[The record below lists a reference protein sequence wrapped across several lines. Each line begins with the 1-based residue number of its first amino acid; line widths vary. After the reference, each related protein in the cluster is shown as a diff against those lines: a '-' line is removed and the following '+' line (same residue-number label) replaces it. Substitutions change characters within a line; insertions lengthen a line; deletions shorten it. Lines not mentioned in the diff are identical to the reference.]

1 MLLSKKSIITKAYNK
16 SVDRFNL
23 VAPLGMALLLG
34 SVLPANALTI
44 DEQRTRYEKA
54 IAAIERNDM
63 ATFSRL
69 KSNVKDYPLY
79 PYLDYRD
86 FMRDINGASTNEVNA
101 FLKKYEDLPFT
112 GTVRARHLSA
122 LASQGKWSQLVAF
135 QQTVP
140 RGESYQCN
148 YYYAHSKAGDK
159 ALALS
164 GAKSLYLSGS
174 SVDRACDKLF
184 DYLEAN
190 GKLKDNLV
198 LERMLLAFDNRNKS
212 LMTYLQKQLTTTH
225 AKRQAKEVLALY
237 NKPQGVA
244 DFSKKSKVTTFNRH
258 LARIAF
264 ERLAR
269 SNSEEAV
276 KQFKRTVEGQH
287 YDKHERQEMAD
298 YLAGRLM
305 STEDASL
312 AAWRDKQLK
321 QSVNQSLLE
330 RRVRMSIVEADW
342 KDVGRWIDV
351 MSEKER
357 DSLKWKYWRAR
368 VLKEA
373 GKTAEANAIFESMI
387 GERNFY
393 SVAAADELGKPIDIP
408 YQTTPLNPG
417 ALAPFNKALKRVDE
431 LLALDKITAAKREWQ
446 YILRNADRDQK
457 ANLAAYASDQKW
469 YHLSVQ
475 ATIAG
480 KLWGHLEYR
489 FPVAHRWWFEFFS
502 KERELPL
509 TTLLALSRQESA
521 FYTRAVS
528 PVGARGLMQL
538 MPATAK
544 ETSKKLGF
552 RYLGKS
558 TLNDPGINIRLG
570 SGYLRML
577 LDQFDENRI
586 LAFAGYNAG
595 PHRATRWLEK
605 SDGNLDAIAFIEA
618 IPFRETRGYV
628 QNVLMYDIYYR
639 KLLGQP
645 LQFLTESESNRRY

>member
-1 MLLSKKSIITKAYNK
+1 MLLTKSSIITKEYIT
-16 SVDRFNL
+16 SVDKLYFA
-23 VAPLGMALLLG
+23 APLSLALLLG
-34 SVLPANALTI
+34 GIAPAQALTI

-54 IAAIERNDM
+54 IAAIERNDIK
-63 ATFSRL
+63 TFSRL
-69 KSNVKDYPLY
+69 KSDVKNYPLY

-86 FMRDINGASTNEVNA
+86 FMRDINSASTKEVNA
-101 FLKKYEDLPFT
+101 FLEKYEDVPFT
-112 GTVRARHLSA
+112 RTVRARHLSA
-122 LASQGKWSQLVAF
+122 LASNGKWSQLVAF

-148 YYYAHSKAGDK
+148 YYYAHSRAGDK

-184 DYLEAN
+184 EHLKDK
-190 GKLKDNLV
+190 GKLTDSLV

-212 LMTYLQKQLTTTH
+212 LMTYLEKQLTSSY
-225 AKRQAKEVLALY
+225 AKRQAKEILALY
-237 NKPQGVA
+237 KKPQGVA
-244 DFSKKSKVTTFNRH
+244 DFSKKSKVTAFNRH
-258 LARIAF
+258 LTRIAF
-264 ERLAR
+264 ERLSR
-269 SNSEEAV
+269 SNSKEAV
-276 KQFKRTVEGQH
+276 KQFNRTVEGQH
-287 YDKHERQEMAD
+287 YDKHEHQEMAD

-305 STEDASL
+305 STEDATL
-312 AAWRDKQLK
+312 VAWRDKHLK

-330 RRVRMSIVEADW
+330 RRVRMSLVEADW
-342 KDVGRWIDV
+342 TGVGRWINA

-368 VLKEA
+368 VLKES
-373 GKTAEANAIFESMI
+373 GKTAEANAIFESII

-417 ALAPFNKALKRVDE
+417 ALAPFNSALKRVDE

-446 YILRNADRDQK
+446 YILRNADQDQK

-469 YHLSVQ
+469 YHLCVQ

-502 KERELPL
+502 KERDLPL

-521 FYTRAVS
+521 FYARAVS

-577 LDQFDENRI
+577 LDKFDENRI

-595 PHRATRWLEK
+595 PHRANRWLEK

-628 QNVLMYDIYYR
+628 QNVLMYDIYYS
-639 KLLGQP
+639 KLLGQK
-645 LQFLTESESNRRY
+645 LQFLTESESKRRY

>member
-1 MLLSKKSIITKAYNK
+1 MKKPTTKKVYKK
-16 SVDRFNL
+16 SVDRIYL
-23 VAPLGMALLLG
+23 SVPIGLALLFG
-34 SVLPANALTI
+34 SIAPAQALSV

-69 KSNVKDYPLY
+69 KSEVTDYPLY

-86 FMRDINGASTNEVNA
+86 FMHDINDASSKEVNA
-101 FLKKYEDLPFT
+101 FLEKYPDLPFN
-112 GTVRARHLSA
+112 GTVRARHISA
-122 LASQGKWSQLVAF
+122 LATKKKWSQLVAF
-135 QQTVP
+135 QPDVP

-148 YYYAHSKAGDK
+148 YYYAHSQAGDK

-174 SVDRACDKLF
+174 SVDPACDKLF
-184 DYLEAN
+184 DFLEDN
-190 GKLKDNLV
+190 GKLTDDLI
-198 LERMLLAFDNRNKS
+198 LERMLLAFDKRNS
-212 LMTYLQKQLTTTH
+212 TLMRYLSKQLGSAS
-225 AKRQAKEVLALY
+225 AKRRAEDVIALY
-237 NKPQGVA
+237 DEPQGVA
-244 DFSKKSKVTTFNRH
+244 DFSKKSKVTAFNRH
-258 LARIAF
+258 LTKISF

-269 SNSEEAV
+269 NDPEEAV
-276 KQFKRTVEGQH
+276 KQFTRTVEGQH
-287 YDKHERQEMAD
+287 YNRHERQEMAD
-298 YLAGRLM
+298 FLAGLLM
-305 STEDASL
+305 STEDESL
-312 AAWRDKQLK
+312 AAWRDRQLR

-330 RRVRMSIVEADW
+330 RRVRMSLVEADW
-342 KDVGRWIDV
+342 NAVGRWIAV

-357 DSLKWKYWRAR
+357 DQLKWRYWQGR
-368 VLKEA
+368 VLLA
-373 GKTAEANAIFESMI
+373 QGKKSQANALFESI
-387 GERNFY
+387 LGERNFY
-393 SVAAADELGKPIDIP
+393 SVAAADQLNRPINIP
-408 YQTTPLNPG
+408 YQTTPLNVAVLTPFQA
-417 ALAPFNKALKRVDE
+417 ALARVGE
-431 LLALDKITAAKREWQ
+431 LLKQDKLTAAKREWHYMLQ
-446 YILRNADRDQK
+446 RADREQK
-457 ANLAAYASDQKW
+457 ANLAAYASEQRW

-480 KLWGHLEYR
+480 QLWEHLEYR

-521 FYTRAVS
+521 FYTGAVS

-544 ETSKKLGF
+544 ETSRKLGV
-552 RYLGKS
+552 RYLGKR
-558 TLNDPGINIRLG
+558 TLSDPGINIRLG

-577 LDQFDENRI
+577 LDEFDQNRI

-595 PHRATRWLEK
+595 PHRAKRWLEE
-605 SDGNLDAIAFIEA
+605 SDGNLDAVAFIEA

-639 KLLGQP
+639 KLLGLP
-645 LQFLTESESNRRY
+645 LQFLTESEAKRRY

>member
-1 MLLSKKSIITKAYNK
+1 MKKPTTKKVYKK
-16 SVDRFNL
+16 SVDRIYL
-23 VAPLGMALLLG
+23 SVPIGLALLFG
-34 SVLPANALTI
+34 SIAPAQALSV

-69 KSNVKDYPLY
+69 KSEVTDYPLY

-86 FMRDINGASTNEVNA
+86 FMHDINDASSKEVNA
-101 FLKKYEDLPFT
+101 FLEKYPDLPFN
-112 GTVRARHLSA
+112 GTVRARHISA
-122 LASQGKWSQLVAF
+122 LATKKKWSQLVAF
-135 QQTVP
+135 QQDVP

-148 YYYAHSKAGDK
+148 YYYAHSQAGDK

-174 SVDRACDKLF
+174 SVDPACDKLF
-184 DYLEAN
+184 DFLEDN
-190 GKLKDNLV
+190 GKLTDDLI
-198 LERMLLAFDNRNKS
+198 LERMLLAFDKRNS
-212 LMTYLQKQLTTTH
+212 TLMRYLSKQLGSAS
-225 AKRQAKEVLALY
+225 AKRRAEDVIALY
-237 NKPQGVA
+237 DEPQGVA
-244 DFSKKSKVTTFNRH
+244 DFSKKSKVTAFNRH
-258 LARIAF
+258 LTKISF

-269 SNSEEAV
+269 NDPEEAV
-276 KQFKRTVEGQH
+276 KQFTRTVEGQH
-287 YDKHERQEMAD
+287 YNRHERQEMAD
-298 YLAGRLM
+298 FLAGLLM
-305 STEDASL
+305 STEDESL
-312 AAWRDKQLK
+312 AAWRDRQLR

-330 RRVRMSIVEADW
+330 RRVRMSLVEADW
-342 KDVGRWIDV
+342 NAVGRWIAV

-357 DSLKWKYWRAR
+357 DQLKWRYWQGR
-368 VLKEA
+368 VLLA
-373 GKTAEANAIFESMI
+373 QGKKSQANALFESI
-387 GERNFY
+387 LGERNFY
-393 SVAAADELGKPIDIP
+393 SVAAADQLNRPINIP
-408 YQTTPLNPG
+408 YQTTPLNVAVLTPFQA
-417 ALAPFNKALKRVDE
+417 ALARVGE
-431 LLALDKITAAKREWQ
+431 LLKQDKLTAAKREWHYMLQ
-446 YILRNADRDQK
+446 RADREQK
-457 ANLAAYASDQKW
+457 ANLAAYASEQRW

-480 KLWGHLEYR
+480 QLWEHLEYR

-521 FYTRAVS
+521 FYTGAVS

-544 ETSKKLGF
+544 ETSRKLGV
-552 RYLGKS
+552 RYLGKR
-558 TLNDPGINIRLG
+558 TLSDPGINIRLG

-577 LDQFDENRI
+577 LDEFDQNRI

-595 PHRATRWLEK
+595 PHRAKRWLEE
-605 SDGNLDAIAFIEA
+605 SDGNLDAVAFIEA

-639 KLLGQP
+639 KLLGLP
-645 LQFLTESESNRRY
+645 LQFLTESEAKRRY

>member
-1 MLLSKKSIITKAYNK
+1 MDEFYFA
-16 SVDRFNL
+16 
-23 VAPLGMALLLG
+23 APLSLVLLLG
-34 SVLPANALTI
+34 GIAPAQALTI

-54 IAAIERNDM
+54 IAAIDRNDIK
-63 ATFSRL
+63 TFSRL
-69 KSNVKDYPLY
+69 KSDVKNYPLY

-86 FMRDINGASTNEVNA
+86 FMRDIDSASTKEVNT
-101 FLKKYEDLPFT
+101 FLKTYEDVPFT

-122 LASQGKWSQLVAF
+122 LASKGKWSQLVAF

-140 RGESYQCN
+140 RGESYQCH

-164 GAKSLYLSGS
+164 GAKSLYMSGS
-174 SVDRACDKLF
+174 SVDRACDELF
-184 DYLEAN
+184 DHLKDK
-190 GKLKDNLV
+190 GKLTDSLV

-212 LMTYLQKQLTTTH
+212 LMTYLEKQLTSSY
-225 AKRQAKEVLALY
+225 AKRQAKEILALY

-258 LARIAF
+258 LTRIAF

-269 SNSEEAV
+269 SNPEEAV
-276 KQFKRTVEGQH
+276 KQFNRTVEGQH

-305 STEDASL
+305 STEDATL
-312 AAWRDKQLK
+312 VAWRDKHLK

-330 RRVRMSIVEADW
+330 RRVRMSLVEADW
-342 KDVGRWIDV
+342 TGVGRWINA

-368 VLKEA
+368 VLKES
-373 GKTAEANAIFESMI
+373 GKTAEANAIFESII

-417 ALAPFNKALKRVDE
+417 ALAPFNSALKRVDE

-446 YILRNADRDQK
+446 YILRNADQDQK

-469 YHLSVQ
+469 YHLCVQ

-502 KERELPL
+502 KERDLPL

-521 FYTRAVS
+521 FYARAVS

-595 PHRATRWLEK
+595 PHRANRWLEK

-628 QNVLMYDIYYR
+628 QNVLMYDIYYS
-639 KLLGQP
+639 KLLGQK
-645 LQFLTESESNRRY
+645 LQFLTESESKRRY